1 MTEEETSYE
10 SSEDPEEVA
19 QELADQATEGG
30 EEEEKAKEPDIER
43 VGCTRNVKYLF
54 SDKEKLVIA
63 TDLAREL
70 EEARQL
76 EQELTEIKS
85 QLKGKI
91 DATKA
96 HIGTYH
102 SMIYSGYEY
111 RNVACELVRDYDCK
125 IVTVSRMDT
134 WEQVES
140 RAMTQDELQKSLI
153 KEV

>member
-10 SSEDPEEVA
+10 SSQDPEGEEEEKWVA
-19 QELADQATEGG
+19 G

-43 VGCTRNVKYLF
+43 VECTRNVKYLF

-111 RNVACELVRDYDCK
+111 RNVACELVRDYNCK

-134 WEQVES
+134 WEQIES
-140 RAMTQDELQKSLI
+140 RTMTQDELQKSLI
-153 KEV
+153 KEE